1 ASMEPVISHRARSA
15 CHDTVS
21 NPMWDVLND
30 AWCPSTNP
38 TGYINVGVAENAL
51 MQDDLLD
58 FINTTNLDLPSKYL
72 TYNQGGGGSS
82 RLKRAMCGFLNRHLH
97 PVAQLD
103 PEHLMVTN
111 GVSPA
116 IEHVSWAFADPGEG
130 ILLGRP
136 YYGIFVTDISM
147 RPQARVVAVNFDGV
161 DPFSIDITHKYE
173 QALLDYQ
180 QNTGKKVRG
189 LMLCNPHNP
198 LGRCYPRNVIIR
210 LMQLCQKYRIHLISD
225 ESYALSVWENTVDQ
239 HPPPIPFESVLSI
252 ELNGIIDPR
261 LVHVLWGM
269 SKDFGA
275 NGVRLGV
282 IISQANRDFHLAL
295 KGPCIYSHASG
306 ITDHLV
312 SLLLEN
318 TQFTDSYIQQNQK
331 KLSESYAYAVGFMRQ
346 HGIEY
351 APGCNA
357 AFFMW
362 LNLGKIYRKLYPE
375 ISENEDVGEKVMQ
388 QLLEQRVCLTSGA
401 TLGSEQDGWFR
412 IVFSHPRAY
421 LNEALQRIIAAL
433 KR

>member
-1 ASMEPVISHRARSA
+1 MFG
-15 CHDTVS
+15 
-21 NPMWDVLND
+21 L
-30 AWCPSTNP
+30 
-38 TGYINVGVAENAL
+38 
-51 MQDDLLD
+51 
-58 FINTTNLDLPSKYL
+58 
-72 TYNQGGGGSS
+72 
-82 RLKRAMCGFLNRHLH
+82 
-97 PVAQLD
+97 
-103 PEHLMVTN
+103 
-111 GVSPA
+111 
-116 IEHVSWAFADPGEG
+116 
-130 ILLGRP
+130 
-136 YYGIFVTDISM
+136 
-147 RPQARVVAVNFDGV
+147 DGV
-161 DPFSIDITHKYE
+161 DPFSIDTIDKYE

-210 LMQLCQKYRIHLISD
+210 LMQLCQKYQMHLISD

-239 HPPPIPFESVLSI
+239 HPLPVPFESVLSI

-282 IISQANRDFHLAL
+282 MISQANRDFHLAL

-306 ITDHLV
+306 ITDHLM
-312 SLLLEN
+312 SLLFEN

-331 KLSESYAYAVGFMRQ
+331 KLSETYAYTVDFMRQ

-357 AFFMW
+357 AFFVW
-362 LNLGKIYRKLYPE
+362 LNLGKKYRELYPE

-388 QLLEQRVCLTSGA
+388 QLLQQRVCLTSGA
-401 TLGSEQDGWFR
+401 ALGSEQDGWFR
-412 IVFSHPRAY
+412 IVFSHPRFY
-421 LNEALQRIIAAL
+421 LREALQRIIAAL
-433 KR
+433 ER